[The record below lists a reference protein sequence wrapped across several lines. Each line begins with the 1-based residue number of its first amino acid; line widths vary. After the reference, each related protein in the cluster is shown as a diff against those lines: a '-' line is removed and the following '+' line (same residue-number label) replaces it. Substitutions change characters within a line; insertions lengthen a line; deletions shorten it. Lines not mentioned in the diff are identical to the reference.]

1 MQRAHAGGRGIELP
15 PFVKLAVVRQVRFR
29 YQTQQLPVADDG
41 GTVVEL
47 SVHRDR
53 QSHEGH
59 EVKVRACLEH
69 GGEPSC
75 CGTLERLLEKQVAA
89 GIAGQS
95 QLGKDRQLHAIRRC
109 VLHGGDGLLRV
120 ERAVG
125 HAQRGRDGAGFE
137 KTVDHDVITLSKKQ
151 SSGTA
156 GVGRTVN
163 FQKSQNPERKAL
175 RVLRMLYH
183 TTAVGGRTSGGM
195 QKMCAGKPK
204 ITGFVHSRR
213 RARRIPRP

>member
-1 MQRAHAGGRGIELP
+1 M
-15 PFVKLAVVRQVRFR
+15 
-29 YQTQQLPVADDG
+29 ADDG

-47 SVHRDR
+47 SVHCDR

-59 EVKVRACLEH
+59 KVKVRARLEH
-69 GGEPSC
+69 GGEPFR

-89 GIAGQS
+89 GIAGQP
-95 QLGKDRQLHAIRRC
+95 QLGKDRQLHAVRRC
-109 VLHGGDGLLRV
+109 ALHGGDGLLRV
-120 ERAVG
+120 ECTVG

-163 FQKSQNPERKAL
+163 FQKSQNPERKAP
-175 RVLRMLYH
+175 
-183 TTAVGGRTSGGM
+183 
-195 QKMCAGKPK
+195 CW
-204 ITGFVHSRR
+204 
-213 RARRIPRP
+213 